1 MPQVYL
7 LHGLNSVDLDE
18 RVHRLQQEI
27 DLSGMGGSTLDLAV
41 ASLDQVSNACHAAP
55 FFGGS
60 RVVLLKNAGAAAKR
74 GSGGIDIQD
83 LIEVLK
89 ASPDSTTILLRFDET
104 VASNSVVMK
113 AAKQQG
119 WRVEAY
125 PVMRGEDLAR
135 WVAERARIAGSGISR
150 SAAVMLLSRLYPT
163 SWRQE
168 SRFET
173 SSLDARLIVTEV
185 EKLAIAAGDADVDDA
200 LVEELVADRS
210 GYTAFR
216 LNDLIYNGQ
225 ADHALVELEQVLA
238 SGDEPE
244 RVIAQFGSESAGL
257 SAARALPEFDLASV
271 SKASGISEGRLKALR
286 GKPASRNET
295 GLRNAAEQLR
305 NAEWTVKTGRAPR
318 GDAIIVATAAEV
330 AEGFRRSRGNR

>member
-18 RVHRLQQEI
+18 RVHKLQQEI
-27 DLSGMGGSTLDLAV
+27 DPAGMGGSTLDLAV
-41 ASLDQVSNACHAAP
+41 ASLDQVSNTCHAAP

-60 RVVLLKNAGAAAKR
+60 RAVLLKNAGSVGKR
-74 GSGGIDIQD
+74 GSGGIEMKD
-83 LIEVLK
+83 LLNVLT

-119 WRVEAY
+119 WCVEAF
-125 PVMRGEDLAR
+125 PLLRGEDLAH
-135 WVAERARIAGSGISR
+135 WVAERARLAGSGISR
-150 SAAVMLLSRLYPT
+150 SAAALLLSRLYPT
-163 SWRQE
+163 SWRKE

-173 SSLDARLIVTEV
+173 SPLDARLIVTEV
-185 EKLAIAAGDADVDDA
+185 EKLAIAAGDVDIDDA

-225 ADHALVELEQVLA
+225 TDHALVELEQVLA

-244 RVIAQFGSESAGL
+244 QVIAQFASESAGL
-257 SAARALPEFDLASV
+257 SAARALPEFDLLSV
-271 SKASGISEGRLKALR
+271 SKASGISEGRLKVLR

-305 NAEWTVKTGRAPR
+305 NAEWTVKTGRASR

-330 AEGFRRSRGNR
+330 AEGFRRSRGSR